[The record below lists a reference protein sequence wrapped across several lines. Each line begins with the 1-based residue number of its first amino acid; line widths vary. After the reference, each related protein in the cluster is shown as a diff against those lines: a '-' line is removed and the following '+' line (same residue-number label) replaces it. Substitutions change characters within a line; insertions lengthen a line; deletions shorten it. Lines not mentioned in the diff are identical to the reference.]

1 MCYARTLCVCYG
13 ALRRPRRAGRAEP
26 RSCRTLVGVDITAA
40 LRRAGRTRWFAR
52 LGRAVSRLDGRIQK
66 ATDGRWSVLGR
77 PTLPHLVLTT
87 TGRRSGE
94 PRDAALLYV
103 RDGEQWVVVGSN
115 WGQQHHPAW
124 SGNLLADPRAA
135 VTVHGRRAD
144 VVARLAVDDERD
156 RLLAALREIWPGY
169 HDYDARTVRELR
181 VFVLTPVA

>member
-1 MCYARTLCVCYG
+1 MAARPVRRG
-13 ALRRPRRAGRAEP
+13 APHA
-26 RSCRTLVGVDITAA
+26 CRTLVAVDITAA

-52 LGRAVSRLDGRIQK
+52 LGRAVSRLDRRIQK

-77 PTLPHLVLTT
+77 PTLPQLVLTT

-94 PRDAALLYV
+94 PRDSVLLFA
-103 RDGEQWVVVGSN
+103 RDGARWVVVGSN

-135 VTVHGRRAD
+135 VTVGGRRTEVLAHLAD
-144 VVARLAVDDERD
+144 ADERARLLD
-156 RLLAALREIWPGY
+156 ALRAVWPGY
-169 HDYDARTVRELR
+169 DDYAVRAGRELR